1 MDAVRV
7 LRLKFNVLG
16 EELGMRWQESVSVC
30 KSSQVKSN
38 QVVPFPSLR
47 MQSSFA
53 SSRLI
58 DRSLIDCDRNGII
71 LTGLR

>member
-38 QVVPFPSLR
+38 QVKSNQVVPFPSHKLDFEQAR
-47 MQSSFA
+47 FEC
-53 SSRLI
+53 SR
-58 DRSLIDCDRNGII
+58 RSPRLD
-71 LTGLR
+71 

>member
-38 QVVPFPSLR
+38 QVVPFPSHKLDFEQAR
-47 MQSSFA
+47 FEC
-53 SSRLI
+53 SR
-58 DRSLIDCDRNGII
+58 RSPRLD
-71 LTGLR
+71 